1 MQYCEKRW
9 KRWRQEVQVNYF
21 ELTAIPANLAK
32 AFYICLNLQI
42 MKSKGA
48 SERTNI
54 AKEPIEFEIHLE

>member
-1 MQYCEKRW
+1 MKT
-9 KRWRQEVQVNYF
+9 KGAGKLF

-32 AFYICLNLQI
+32 AFYICLNLRI

-54 AKEPIEFEIHLE
+54 AEEPIEFEIHLE

>member
-1 MQYCEKRW
+1 MKSSEKV
-9 KRWRQEVQVNYF
+9 KTKGAGKLF

-32 AFYICLNLQI
+32 AFYICLNLHI

-54 AKEPIEFEIHLE
+54 AEEPIEFEIHLEST

>member
-1 MQYCEKRW
+1 MQHCEKVVTRIAG
-9 KRWRQEVQVNYF
+9 KLF

-32 AFYICLNLQI
+32 AFYICLNLHI

-54 AKEPIEFEIHLE
+54 AEEPIEFEIHLE

>member
-1 MQYCEKRW
+1 MKSGERVKTRSAGKLFQ
-9 KRWRQEVQVNYF
+9 
-21 ELTAIPANLAK
+21 LAAIPANLAK

-54 AKEPIEFEIHLE
+54 AEEPIEFEIHLE